1 MSFTHQVFCCNI
13 DPSLQL
19 VMVMYKGEMERCII
33 IGFNIVVWII

>member
-1 MSFTHQVFCCNI
+1 MSFIHQTFCCNI

-33 IGFNIVVWII
+33 IRFNIVVSII